1 MTINK
6 RFWDRWAGWYDG
18 AMSGSTEL
26 YGQIANRI
34 KKSLSREMSVLELAL
49 AEIRRVQKPDGT
61 LYAPHLYQRQG
72 GRFPPAGGDHGFGR
86 FQGVFRIVRR
96 GI

>member
-1 MTINK
+1 MTTNK

-26 YGQIANRI
+26 YGQIASRI

-49 AEIRRVQKPDGT
+49 AEIRRVQKPGGT
-61 LYAPHLYQRQG
+61 LYVPTFIKGKGVGFCLRAGITALG
-72 GRFPPAGGDHGFGR
+72 GSRCFPNSP
-86 FQGVFRIVRR
+86 
-96 GI
+96 